1 MENISSKDLILKGF
15 IPTNMTSRSSIV
27 NAIKVVNELRQFKST
42 NVTANNEM
50 NKCQSIKI
58 SHMKK

>member
-15 IPTNMTSRSSIV
+15 IPTNMTSRSSIG
-27 NAIKVVNELRQFKST
+27 NAIKVVNELRQFKSI
-42 NVTANNEM
+42 NVTTNNEM

>member
-15 IPTNMTSRSSIV
+15 IPTNMTSRSSIG
-27 NAIKVVNELRQFKST
+27 NAIKVVNELRQFKSINLT
-42 NVTANNEM
+42 TNNEV

>member
-15 IPTNMTSRSSIV
+15 IPTNMTSRSSIG
-27 NAIKVVNELRQFKST
+27 NAIKIVNELRQFKSINFT
-42 NVTANNEM
+42 TNNET

-58 SHMKK
+58 NHIKK

>member
-15 IPTNMTSRSSIV
+15 ISTNMTSKSSIG
-27 NAIKVVNELRQFKST
+27 NAIKVVNELRQFKSINLIT
-42 NVTANNEM
+42 NNEV